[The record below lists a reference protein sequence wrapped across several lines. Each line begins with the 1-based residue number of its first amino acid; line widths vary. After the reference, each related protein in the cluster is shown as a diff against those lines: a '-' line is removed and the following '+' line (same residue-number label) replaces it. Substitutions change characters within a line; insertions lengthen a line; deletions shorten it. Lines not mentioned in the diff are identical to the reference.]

1 MSVSRHLIVVSALAA
16 ALAASASAGDVRIS
30 IPKRTTP
37 TPVQKLNQDG
47 VKEVQKHNYKKA
59 KSLFYKAYLIDPNDP
74 FTLNNLGYIA
84 ELEGQADRAQRYY
97 SLAQEQGSDAIVAKS
112 TEKAAIGKPV
122 GKIAGTAADAKMQ
135 VNRINVFA
143 IGLLQKDQAPQAD
156 LALQK
161 ALKLDP
167 TNAFTL
173 NNLGYAR
180 EKEGELEDA
189 YKFYTQAADQNS
201 DTPIVVTMKQ
211 SWRGKG
217 ISAIA
222 GQNAKKVQYLME
234 HEQSAAAKVARLNTR
249 GVAAINR
256 NDYKLARQY
265 FEQAYKLDNK
275 NAFALNNMGYL
286 AEMDGD
292 RETADFYYDKA
303 READQS
309 SMKVAYASRKDV
321 EGMKLSSV
329 ASDSGDAVNKAVEEA
344 AALRRAEGGEVGLR
358 YRDNQP
364 VMEPATPPV
373 PKPMEPPPSSQP
385 APSSGGQLMEPLPEN
400 QQPPAVQPNG
410 QPAQPNGGIIE
421 PLPDNQQPPA
431 AQPNGGQPA
440 AQPPQ
445 GNNAPANPNGGLLM
459 PLPDNQQPPAA
470 QPNNAAPQQ
479 QPQQQPQQSSPP
491 QSQSAPPPQNN
502 APANSNGGLLMPL
515 PDNQQPPAATTPQ
528 Q

>member
-1 MSVSRHLIVVSALAA
+1 MSVSRQLTVVFALLIALTVF
-16 ALAASASAGDVRIS
+16 ASADDIRIS
-30 IPKRTTP
+30 IPKHTKP
-37 TPVQKLNQDG
+37 TPVQKLNQEG
-47 VKEVQKHNYKKA
+47 VKEVQKHHYKKA

-97 SLAQEQGSDAIVAKS
+97 SLAQEQGSDALVYKS
-112 TEKAAIGKPV
+112 TEPAAIGKPV
-122 GKIAGTAADAKMQ
+122 GKIAGSAADSKMQ
-135 VNRINVFA
+135 VNRINVYA

-156 LALQK
+156 LALQR

-173 NNLGYAR
+173 NNIGYAR

-189 YKFYTQAADQNS
+189 YKFYTQAADQHS
-201 DTPIVVTMKQ
+201 DTPIVVTMKP

-217 ISAIA
+217 ISTIA
-222 GQNAKKVQYLME
+222 ALNAKKVQNVME
-234 HEQSAAAKVARLNTR
+234 HEQSISAKVARLNTR

-256 NDYKLARQY
+256 NDYKLARTY
-265 FEQAYKLDNK
+265 FEQAYKLDPQ

-303 READQS
+303 RAADQS

-321 EGMKLSSV
+321 EGMKLGSV
-329 ASDSGDAVNKAVEEA
+329 AGDSDDAVNKAVEEA
-344 AALRRAEGGEVGLR
+344 AALRREEGGAVVLR

-364 VMEPATPPV
+364 VMEPATPPKAIQ
-373 PKPMEPPPSSQP
+373 PANPTPAP
-385 APSSGGQLMEPLPEN
+385 APSGGLM
-400 QQPPAVQPNG
+400 
-410 QPAQPNGGIIE
+410 E

-431 AQPNGGQPA
+431 TQPNGAQPNGARPNTGQPA
-440 AQPPQ
+440 GQPPQ
-445 GNNAPANPNGGLLM
+445 GNNAPANSDGGLLMPLPDNQQPSAAPGQPANPAPQQPEQQEQQQAPPQAQQSPPPAQNNQPANSNGGMLM

-470 QPNNAAPQQ
+470 QQ
-479 QPQQQPQQSSPP
+479 PP
-491 QSQSAPPPQNN
+491 Q
-502 APANSNGGLLMPL
+502 
-515 PDNQQPPAATTPQ
+515 
-528 Q
+528 

>member
-1 MSVSRHLIVVSALAA
+1 MSVSRQLTVVFALLIGLSL
-16 ALAASASAGDVRIS
+16 SASANDVRIS
-30 IPKRTTP
+30 IPKHTKP
-37 TPVQKLNQDG
+37 TPVQKLNQEG
-47 VKEVQKHNYKKA
+47 VKEVQKHHYKKA

-97 SLAQEQGSDAIVAKS
+97 SLAQEQGSDALVYKS
-112 TEKAAIGKPV
+112 TEPAAIGKPV
-122 GKIAGTAADAKMQ
+122 GKIAGYAADSKMQ
-135 VNRINVFA
+135 VNRINVYA

-156 LALQK
+156 VALQR

-167 TNAFTL
+167 TNPFTL
-173 NNLGYAR
+173 NNLGYTR

-189 YKFYTQAADQNS
+189 YKFYTQAADQHS
-201 DTPIVVTMKQ
+201 DTPIVVTMKP

-217 ISAIA
+217 ISTIA
-222 GQNAKKVQYLME
+222 ASNAKKVQNVME
-234 HEQSAAAKVARLNTR
+234 HEQSISAKVARLNTR

-256 NDYKLARQY
+256 NDYKLARTY
-265 FEQAYKLDNK
+265 FEQAYKLDPQ

-303 READQS
+303 RAADQS

-329 ASDSGDAVNKAVEEA
+329 AGDSDDAVNKAVEEA
-344 AALRRAEGGEVGLR
+344 AALRREEGGPVVLR

-364 VMEPATPPV
+364 VMEPATPP
-373 PKPMEPPPSSQP
+373 KPVQPVDNNPAPPTPPS
-385 APSSGGQLMEPLPEN
+385 GGL
-400 QQPPAVQPNG
+400 
-410 QPAQPNGGIIE
+410 IE

-431 AQPNGGQPA
+431 TQPNGAQPTTTQPNNGQPA
-440 AQPPQ
+440 PQPPQ
-445 GNNAPANPNGGLLM
+445 
-459 PLPDNQQPPAA
+459 
-470 QPNNAAPQQ
+470 
-479 QPQQQPQQSSPP
+479 S
-491 QSQSAPPPQNN
+491 NN

-515 PDNQQPPAATTPQ
+515 PDNQQPTAPQDQAQPANPAPQQPQQQPQQSPPQSQQSVPPAQNSQPANSNGGMLMPLPDDQEPPAAQQPPPQ

>member
-1 MSVSRHLIVVSALAA
+1 MFVPRQLIVVSALLFAV
-16 ALAASASAGDVRIS
+16 ASSANANDIRVS
-30 IPKRTTP
+30 IPKQSKP
-37 TPVQKLNQDG
+37 TPVQKLNQEG

-59 KSLFYKAYLIDPNDP
+59 KSTFYKAYLLDPNDP

-97 SLAQEQGSDAIVAKS
+97 SLAQEQGSDALVYKS
-112 TEKAAIGKPV
+112 TEKAAIGQPV
-122 GKIAGTAADAKMQ
+122 GKIAGTAADTKMQ
-135 VNRINVFA
+135 VNRINVYA

-167 TNAFTL
+167 TNPFTL
-173 NNLGYAR
+173 NNLGFAR

-189 YKFYTQAADQNS
+189 YKFYTQSADQNS
-201 DTPIVVTMKQ
+201 DTPIVVTMRQ

-217 ISAIA
+217 ISSIA
-222 GQNAKKVQYLME
+222 ASNAKKVQNLMD
-234 HEQSAAAKVARLNTR
+234 HEQSVGAKVARLDTR

-256 NDYKLARQY
+256 NDYKLARGY
-265 FEQAYKLDNK
+265 FEQAYKLDPK

-286 AEMDGD
+286 AELDGD

-329 ASDSGDAVNKAVEEA
+329 AGDSDDAVNKATEEA
-344 AALRRAEGGEVGLR
+344 ANLRRAEGGPVVLR

-364 VMEPATPPV
+364 VMEPAVPPTPPA
-373 PKPMEPPPSSQP
+373 PKPSEPVNPPT
-385 APSSGGQLMEPLPEN
+385 PSGGGQLM
-400 QQPPAVQPNG
+400 
-410 QPAQPNGGIIE
+410 E
-421 PLPDNQQPPA
+421 PLPDNQQPPS
-431 AQPNGGQPA
+431 AQPAPT
-440 AQPPQ
+440 QPPQ
-445 GNNAPANPNGGLLM
+445 GAAPANPNGGLLM
-459 PLPDNQQPPAA
+459 PLPDSQQPS
-470 QPNNAAPQQ
+470 AAPEQSAPANQPSNTAPDQQ
-479 QPQQQPQQSSPP
+479 QAPAP

-502 APANSNGGLLMPL
+502 QPANSNGGMLMPL
-515 PDNQQPPAATTPQ
+515 PDNQQPPAAQSPQ
-528 Q
+528 

>member
-1 MSVSRHLIVVSALAA
+1 MSVSRQLTVVFALLIALTAF
-16 ALAASASAGDVRIS
+16 ASADDVRIS
-30 IPKRTTP
+30 IPKRTKP
-37 TPVQKLNQDG
+37 TPVQKLNQEG
-47 VKEVQKHNYKKA
+47 VKEVQKHHYKKA

-97 SLAQEQGSDAIVAKS
+97 SLAQEQGSDALVYKS
-112 TEKAAIGKPV
+112 TEPAAIGKPV
-122 GKIAGTAADAKMQ
+122 GKIAGSAADTKMQ
-135 VNRINVFA
+135 VNRINVYA

-156 LALQK
+156 VALQR

-167 TNAFTL
+167 TNPFTL

-189 YKFYTQAADQNS
+189 YKFYTQAADQHS
-201 DTPIVVTMKQ
+201 DTPIVVTMKPA
-211 SWRGKG
+211 WRGKG
-217 ISAIA
+217 ISTIA
-222 GQNAKKVQYLME
+222 ASNARKVQNVME
-234 HEQSAAAKVARLNTR
+234 HEQSINAKVARLDTR

-256 NDYKLARQY
+256 NDYKLARTY
-265 FEQAYKLDNK
+265 FEQAYKLDPQ

-303 READQS
+303 RAADQS

-329 ASDSGDAVNKAVEEA
+329 AGDSDDAVNKAVEEA
-344 AALRRAEGGEVGLR
+344 AALRREEGGPVVLR

-364 VMEPATPPV
+364 VMEPATPP
-373 PKPMEPPPSSQP
+373 KPTQPANPAPAP
-385 APSSGGQLMEPLPEN
+385 APSGGL
-400 QQPPAVQPNG
+400 V
-410 QPAQPNGGIIE
+410 E

-431 AQPNGGQPA
+431 AQP
-440 AQPPQ
+440 PQ
-445 GNNAPANPNGGLLM
+445 G
-459 PLPDNQQPPAA
+459 
-470 QPNNAAPQQ
+470 
-479 QPQQQPQQSSPP
+479 
-491 QSQSAPPPQNN
+491 NN

-515 PDNQQPPAATTPQ
+515 PDNQQPPPAQDQSQPAPAPQ
-528 Q
+528 QPQQQPQLVPPQSQQSAPPAPNNQPANSNGGILMPLPDNQQPPAAQPPRQ

>member
-1 MSVSRHLIVVSALAA
+1 MFGSRQLTVIFALLIALTV
-16 ALAASASAGDVRIS
+16 LASADDIRIS
-30 IPKRTTP
+30 IPKHTKP

-47 VKEVQKHNYKKA
+47 VKEVQRHHYKKA
-59 KSLFYKAYLIDPNDP
+59 KALFYKAYLIDPNDP

-97 SLAQEQGSDAIVAKS
+97 SLAQEQGSDALVYKS
-112 TEKAAIGKPV
+112 TEPAAIGKPV
-122 GKIAGTAADAKMQ
+122 GKIAGSAADTKMQ
-135 VNRINVFA
+135 VNRINVYA

-156 LALQK
+156 VALQR

-167 TNAFTL
+167 TNPFTL
-173 NNLGYAR
+173 NNIGYAR

-189 YKFYTQAADQNS
+189 YKFYTQAADQHS
-201 DTPIVVTMKQ
+201 DTPIVVTMKP

-222 GQNAKKVQYLME
+222 ASNASKVQNVME
-234 HEQSAAAKVARLNTR
+234 HEQSISAKVARLNTR

-256 NDYKLARQY
+256 NDYKLARSY
-265 FEQAYKLDNK
+265 FEQAYKLDPQ

-329 ASDSGDAVNKAVEEA
+329 AGDSDDAVNKAVEEA
-344 AALRRAEGGEVGLR
+344 AALRREEGGPVVLR

-364 VMEPATPPV
+364 VMEPATPP
-373 PKPMEPPPSSQP
+373 KPIQPANATPAP
-385 APSSGGQLMEPLPEN
+385 APSGGL
-400 QQPPAVQPNG
+400 
-410 QPAQPNGGIIE
+410 IE

-431 AQPNGGQPA
+431 AQPPAQPNSGQPV

-445 GNNAPANPNGGLLM
+445 G
-459 PLPDNQQPPAA
+459 
-470 QPNNAAPQQ
+470 
-479 QPQQQPQQSSPP
+479 
-491 QSQSAPPPQNN
+491 NN

-515 PDNQQPPAATTPQ
+515 PDNQQPPASQDQNQPANPAPQ
-528 Q
+528 QPQQQQPEPQPAPSQSAPPAQNNQPANSNGGILMPLPDNQQPPAAQPPPQ